1 MPAVYN
7 GCRTV
12 PEVGSSKATLG
23 NFEGRYPRGNALFIR
38 PVRYLCR

>member
-7 GCRTV
+7 GCKTV

-23 NFEGRYPRGNALFIR
+23 NFEGRYPRGNACIYSTGPL
-38 PVRYLCR
+38 PV